1 MKSTF
6 SLLLPLLDNGCK
18 PAEFSSLLL
27 ETAKLSLSK
36 LTDCLTWLVWKVGDV
51 FTRIITTPTNNC
63 WQFEVFCIVLQKCNR
78 N

>member
-36 LTDCLTWLVWKVGDV
+36 LTDCLTWLVWKV
-51 FTRIITTPTNNC
+51 
-63 WQFEVFCIVLQKCNR
+63 
-78 N
+78 